1 MAANKLND
9 KSLRALQK
17 NPPSKSQT
25 IADGLS
31 LSARVSPKGHI
42 AWLFRYRRADSVVWL
57 TLGAYPAMSLAQARE
72 KRDLCRTLLADGKD
86 PKIELERQQ
95 QEREHPVTLDDALN
109 RWLADNQHVNGSKY
123 RAQFTKWLDT
133 ILNLPLASLSQDDL
147 IRPFKIM
154 KQETGEAFPA
164 VAAGYCLK
172 NVQQALRHASRPSV
186 RFEFDPR
193 LMAVDLEDVAAIK
206 AKAGERV
213 LVSER
218 LDEPDFSEL
227 ADLMRWIRAGDVKP
241 HAADWE
247 SYWGPMLKIII
258 HMGCRTGEIR
268 LATCAEFDLE
278 AGLWT
283 VPKSHSKTD
292 VEIIRP
298 IPERLKPLIKW
309 MIEGRKPSDPIL
321 GEIKRPEA
329 VSQWGRGIYRR
340 VNAFSGKQY
349 KPWTLH
355 DLRRTF
361 STSLNLLKVPPHI
374 VESLLAH
381 ALPGVA
387 GIYNQAG
394 YLTEKLVALNMW
406 ADELDGLVNNK
417 PANEKGDI

>member
-9 KSLRALQK
+9 KALRGLQK

-95 QEREHPVTLDDALN
+95 QERDHPVTLDDALK
-109 RWLADNQHVNGSKY
+109 RWLADKQHVNGGKY
-123 RAQFTKWLDT
+123 RQQFDKWLGP

-147 IRPFKIM
+147 IRPFQDM
-154 KQETGEAFPA
+154 RLATGDKFPA

-172 NVQQALRHASRPSV
+172 NVQQALRHANRPSV
-186 RFEFDPR
+186 RFEFDQR

-227 ADLMRWIRAGDVKP
+227 ADLMRWIRECDEKP

-247 SYWGPMLKIII
+247 RYWGPMLKIII

-268 LATCAEFDLE
+268 LATCAEFDLDS
-278 AGLWT
+278 GLWT

-292 VEIIRP
+292 EEIVRP

-309 MIEGRKPSDPIL
+309 MIEGRKPNDPIL
-321 GEIKRPEA
+321 GEIKSPEA

-349 KPWTLH
+349 KAWTLH

-361 STSLNLLKVPPHI
+361 STSLNLLWNESHI
-374 VESLLAH
+374 VEALLAH
-381 ALPGVA
+381 KLAGVA
-387 GIYNQAG
+387 ANYNKAN
-394 YLTEKLVALNMW
+394 YLPDKLIILNKW
-406 ADELDGLVNNK
+406 ADKLDSLVNKK
-417 PANEKGDI
+417 PANESGDI

>member
-9 KSLRALQK
+9 KSLRGLQK

-95 QEREHPVTLDDALN
+95 QERDHPVTLDDALN

-123 RAQFTKWLDT
+123 RAQFTKWLDP
-133 ILNLPLASLSQDDL
+133 ILARPLASLTQDDL
-147 IRPFKIM
+147 IRPFQDM
-154 KQETGEAFPA
+154 RLATGDKFPA

-172 NVQQALRHASRPSV
+172 NVQQALRHANRPSV
-186 RFEFDPR
+186 RFEFDQR

-227 ADLMRWIRAGDVKP
+227 ADLMRWIRKGDEES
-241 HAADWE
+241 HAADWGR
-247 SYWGPMLKIII
+247 YWGPMLKIII

-268 LATCAEFDLE
+268 LATCSEFDLD

-298 IPERLKPLIKW
+298 LPERLKPLIKS
-309 MIEGRKPSDPIL
+309 MTEGRKPSDPIL

-340 VNAFSGKQY
+340 VSTFVGKQY

-394 YLTEKLVALNMW
+394 YLTEKKGVLDMW
-406 ADELDGLVNNK
+406 ADKLDSLLDEKQANNLN
-417 PANEKGDI
+417 AR

>member
-1 MAANKLND
+1 MASNKLND
-9 KSLRALQK
+9 KALRALQK
-17 NPPSKSQT
+17 NPTSKSQT

-109 RWLADNQHVNGSKY
+109 RWLADSKHVNGSKY
-123 RAQFTKWLDT
+123 RAQFTKWLAP
-133 ILNLPLASLSQDDL
+133 ILARPLSSLSQDDL
-147 IRPFKIM
+147 IRPFHAM
-154 KQETGEAFPA
+154 KLATGDKFPA

-186 RFEFDPR
+186 RFEFDQR
-193 LMAVDLEDVAAIK
+193 LLAIDVVDVGGK
-206 AKAGERV
+206 KQKAGERV

-218 LDEPDFSEL
+218 PDGPDFSEL
-227 ADLMRWIRAGDVKP
+227 ADLMRWIRAGDVEP

-247 SYWGPMLKIII
+247 SYWGPMLQIII
-258 HMGCRTGEIR
+258 HVGCRTGEIR
-268 LATCAEFDLE
+268 LATCSEFDLD

-298 IPERLKPLIKW
+298 IPERLKPLIKS
-309 MIEGRKPSDPIL
+309 MTEGRKPSDPIL

-340 VNAFSGKQY
+340 VSSFSGKQC

-381 ALPGVA
+381 ALGGVA
-387 GIYNQAG
+387 GVYNKSA
-394 YLTEKLVALNMW
+394 YLTEKKGVLDMW
-406 ADELDGLVNNK
+406 ADELDGLVNK
-417 PANEKGDI
+417 K

>member
-9 KSLRALQK
+9 KTLRGLQK

-95 QEREHPVTLDDALN
+95 QEREHPVTLDGALN

-123 RAQFTKWLDT
+123 RQQFDKWLRP
-133 ILNLPLASLSQDDL
+133 ILNLPLSSLSQDDL
-147 IRPFKIM
+147 IRPFHAM
-154 KQETGEAFPA
+154 KLATGDRFPS

-186 RFEFDPR
+186 RFEFDQR
-193 LMAVDLEDVAAIK
+193 LLAIDVVDVGGK
-206 AKAGERV
+206 KQKAGERV

-218 LDEPDFSEL
+218 PGGPDFSEL
-227 ADLMRWIRAGDVKP
+227 ADLMRWIRAGDVEP

-247 SYWGPMLKIII
+247 SYWGPMLQIII

-268 LATCAEFDLE
+268 LATCEEFDLE

-292 VEIIRP
+292 VEIVRP
-298 IPERLKPLIKW
+298 IPERLKPLIKS
-309 MIEGRKPSDPIL
+309 MTEGRKPSDPIL

-340 VNAFSGKQY
+340 VNAFSGKEC

-381 ALPGVA
+381 ALSGVA

>member
-1 MAANKLND
+1 MASNKLND

-109 RWLADNQHVNGSKY
+109 RWLADSKHVNGSKY
-123 RAQFTKWLDT
+123 RAQFTKWLAP
-133 ILNLPLASLSQDDL
+133 ILARPLSSLSQDDL
-147 IRPFKIM
+147 IRPFHAM
-154 KQETGEAFPA
+154 KLATGDKFPA

-186 RFEFDPR
+186 RFEFDQR
-193 LMAVDLEDVAAIK
+193 LLAIDVVDVGGK
-206 AKAGERV
+206 KQKAGERV

-218 LDEPDFSEL
+218 PDGPDFSEL
-227 ADLMRWIRAGDVKP
+227 ADLMRWIRAGDVEP

-247 SYWGPMLKIII
+247 SYWGPMLQIII
-258 HMGCRTGEIR
+258 HVGCRTGEIR
-268 LATCAEFDLE
+268 LATCSEFDLD

-298 IPERLKPLIKW
+298 IPERLKPLIKS
-309 MIEGRKPSDPIL
+309 MTEGRKPSDPIL

-340 VNAFSGKQY
+340 VSSFSGKQC

-381 ALPGVA
+381 ALGGVA
-387 GIYNQAG
+387 GVYNKSA
-394 YLTEKLVALNMW
+394 YLTEKKGVLDMW
-406 ADELDGLVNNK
+406 ADELDGLVNK
-417 PANEKGDI
+417 K

>member
-72 KRDLCRTLLADGKD
+72 KRDQCRELLAKGKD
-86 PKIELERQQ
+86 PRIELERQQ

-172 NVQQALRHASRPSV
+172 NVQQALRYASRPSV

-247 SYWGPMLKIII
+247 SYWGPMLKIIV

-268 LATCAEFDLE
+268 LATCSEFDLD

-283 VPKSHSKTD
+283 VPKSHSKTG

-298 IPERLKPLIKW
+298 IPERLKPLIEW
-309 MIEGRKPSDPIL
+309 MTDGRKPSDPIL

-340 VNAFSGKQY
+340 VNASFGRQH

-406 ADELDGLVNNK
+406 ADELDGLVNKK
-417 PANEKGDI
+417 PANESGDI

>member
-9 KSLRALQK
+9 KALRGLQK
-17 NPPSKSQT
+17 NPPSKPQT

-42 AWLFRYRRADSVVWL
+42 AWLFRYRRANSVVWL

-72 KRDLCRTLLADGKD
+72 KRDQCRELLAMGKD

-95 QEREHPVTLDDALN
+95 QERDHPVTLDDALN
-109 RWLADNQHVNGSKY
+109 RWLADSQHVNGGKY
-123 RAQFTKWLDT
+123 RQQFDKWLPA
-133 ILNLPLASLSQDDL
+133 ILNLPLASLTQDDL
-147 IRPFKIM
+147 IRPFQDM
-154 KQETGEAFPA
+154 RLATGGKFPA

-172 NVQQALRHASRPSV
+172 NVQQALRYASRPSV
-186 RFEFDPR
+186 RFEFDQR
-193 LMAVDLEDVAAIK
+193 LMDVDLEDVAAIK

-227 ADLMRWIRAGDVKP
+227 ADLMRWIRAGDVEP

-268 LATCAEFDLE
+268 LATCSEFDLG

-298 IPERLKPLIKW
+298 IPERLKPLIKS
-309 MIEGRKPSDPIL
+309 MTEGRKPSDPIL

-349 KPWTLH
+349 KAWTLH

-374 VESLLAH
+374 VEALLAH
-381 ALPGVA
+381 KLTGVA
-387 GIYNQAG
+387 ANYNKANH
-394 YLTEKLVALNMW
+394 LTEKKDVLDMW
-406 ADELDGLVNNK
+406 ADKLDGFVNKK
-417 PANEKGDI
+417 PANENGDI

>member
-9 KSLRALQK
+9 KALRALQK

-109 RWLADNQHVNGSKY
+109 RWLADNQHVNGGKY
-123 RAQFTKWLDT
+123 RQQFDKWLAP
-133 ILNLPLASLSQDDL
+133 ILNLPLSSLSQDDL
-147 IRPFKIM
+147 IRPFHAM
-154 KQETGEAFPA
+154 KLATGDRFPS

-186 RFEFDPR
+186 RFEFDQR
-193 LMAVDLEDVAAIK
+193 LLAIDVVDVGGK
-206 AKAGERV
+206 KQKAGERV

-218 LDEPDFSEL
+218 PGGPDFSEL
-227 ADLMRWIRAGDVKP
+227 ADLMRWIRAGDVEP

-247 SYWGPMLKIII
+247 SYWGPMLQIII

-268 LATCAEFDLE
+268 LATCEEFDLK

-283 VPKSHSKTD
+283 VPKSHSKTG

-298 IPERLKPLIKW
+298 IPERLKPLIEW
-309 MIEGRKPSDPIL
+309 MTDGRKPSDPIL

-340 VNAFSGKQY
+340 VNTFVGRQY

-406 ADELDGLVNNK
+406 ADELDGLVNK
-417 PANEKGDI
+417 K